1 MASTV
6 VDVATFAQLKEA
18 VHDKTSG
25 PSTLRIT
32 DDIYFP
38 TDGYVPSGGI
48 ILKYPLRIVGACSS
62 TSLVISG
69 TMATG
74 TCMLDAKE
82 VDRHFNVKTA
92 QYSTAEVVFENLALV
107 NGKKTGGI
115 YYRGGAVLAYETG
128 ATRFEDVIFMNNVVP
143 NRGGAVYAY
152 ESGKATFT
160 SCRFL
165 GNKVKGGNYQAG
177 GAVETRNAASSFTA
191 CTFENNEANRGGAV
205 VLYFGSSSTFTLCT
219 FQGNRAL
226 DGESEGH
233 NVNVYGCSST
243 PSSASFYACTFL
255 DYIDDSNHGVRKFTN
270 PEYAPYSS
278 FTFYDNAPP
287 FAPPQPPPPPP
298 SPPPPPPPPPPSP
311 PPAPPPSPPP
321 WPPNPSSHAI
331 AEGTAEWLSDDYDS
345 YVFFH
350 VVARPK
356 DSSSPGLSNS
366 SFSKASAG
374 GEQIIFRQSI
384 AKKAFFLSDNPEI
397 ASVRLVDGNSPDDAE
412 DNIYISGSMEEC
424 KPPRSGVCSVAI
436 AIAVGFRSSQN
447 NFRDIFADFV
457 QSKENKE
464 ISSSGDNMP
473 PSWGDIIVAS
483 KPVII
488 DPLRQPPVPPP
499 PPLPPPSPP
508 SPPFPPPPPP
518 SPPLPPPPPFPP
530 LPPTPPPLPPPPPSP
545 SSSGADLAAT
555 VGGIVVGVFLALMC
569 IGYYLYR
576 NYRKYG
582 NVPAGGK
589 SNIVFASAPPFG
601 GADVESGSDTQLRS
615 CGYTRRCQEHE
626 RFT

>member
-1 MASTV
+1 MAT
-6 VDVATFAQLKEA
+6 TPFALCRHNNIFACLSCWNDSKYISLTQR
-18 VHDKTSG
+18 HSP
-25 PSTLRIT
+25 PSLSLTRTL
-32 DDIYFP
+32 
-38 TDGYVPSGGI
+38 
-48 ILKYPLRIVGACSS
+48 PLRFHS
-62 TSLVISG
+62 TTHADFFRRSEL
-69 TMATG
+69 
-74 TCMLDAKE
+74 
-82 VDRHFNVKTA
+82 
-92 QYSTAEVVFENLALV
+92 
-107 NGKKTGGI
+107 
-115 YYRGGAVLAYETG
+115 
-128 ATRFEDVIFMNNVVP
+128 
-143 NRGGAVYAY
+143 
-152 ESGKATFT
+152 
-160 SCRFL
+160 
-165 GNKVKGGNYQAG
+165 QAG

-311 PPAPPPSPPP
+311 PPAAVSTTLAAKSIL
-321 WPPNPSSHAI
+321 NAI

-601 GADVESGSDTQLRS
+601 GADVESGSDTNCDPVVIHGDVKSMNVLLDANKNAVLCDFGMANIKTETSASTATGGGKGITVKWTPPEIFGGSKMSKMSDMYSVAVTLWEIAFRELPLRHMPDPAYVVFIR
-615 CGYTRRCQEHE
+615 GGE
-626 RFT
+626 RPPLPT